1 MSGWALVLGASRGT
15 GAACARAL
23 AEDPGLNLVGV
34 HRGKHEAD
42 AAAVVEA
49 VREHGREARFETL
62 DASRPEQIRTTVAKL
77 AETLPAGE
85 LRVVVHAIANAS
97 VGHFTGEDAYADWQ
111 YEKTFAAMAHSY
123 VWWAQALLDTPLL
136 ADGARLVGFTNPLTT
151 TPLHRCGL
159 IAAAKGALE
168 VYARYL
174 AVETMGRVKANLVNF
189 AAADTR
195 AANVAVGDFDHARH
209 AFEQATPAGRLVT
222 VEEVGKLVSFL
233 AGDGGAWFN
242 GATIDFTGGE
252 PWGYRVL
259 ATD

>member
-15 GAACARAL
+15 GGACARAL
-23 AEDPGLNLVGV
+23 AADPGLNIFGV
-34 HRGKHEAD
+34 HRGTHAAD
-42 AAAVVEA
+42 AAAVVAEIRA
-49 VREHGREARFETL
+49 QGREAHFETL
-62 DASRPEQIRTTVAKL
+62 DAARPEQIGGATARLGELVA
-77 AETLPAGE
+77 AGE

-97 VGHFTGEDAYADWQ
+97 VGVFTGPETYADWQ

-123 VWWAQALLDTPLL
+123 VWWAKALLDTPLL
-136 ADGARLVGFTNPLTT
+136 AHGARLVGFTNPLTT

-168 VYARYL
+168 VYVRYL
-174 AVETMGRVKANLVNF
+174 ALETKGRLKTSLVNF

-195 AANVAVGDFDHARH
+195 AANVAVGDFDQRRA
-209 AFEQATPAGRLVT
+209 AFERATPEGRLVT
-222 VEEVGKLVSFL
+222 VDEVGRLVSFI